1 MKKKSETWQ
10 VKKRFGDKNRVLYN
24 MCFIKFPL
32 IFIISFIFSSFV
44 NLFRFQYDLTIM
56 GVYILYYGDDDD
68 LINGY
73 LEGFVLV

>member
-1 MKKKSETWQ
+1 
-10 VKKRFGDKNRVLYN
+10 